1 MEVEFER
8 KEELDNSSE
17 ILNQKSADN
26 LSKDLFKKYGNDY
39 TFNLTLQYTT
49 GFILMIYIK
58 KQSMHQ

>member
-26 LSKDLFKKYGNDY
+26 LSKDLLKKYENDY

-49 GFILMIYIK
+49 GFYIDDI
-58 KQSMHQ
+58 H

>member
-26 LSKDLFKKYGNDY
+26 LSKDLFKKYENDY